1 MKFFQYNYDSGL
13 ITLEEESLLL
23 IKEFNDLLEPK
34 RNITKEDKTGKRKE
48 RAFRE
53 FKYLYLFYDG
63 KSPYFSFPEQERHK
77 ESLIDAGITPAEYE
91 DLLFKEACRKYD
103 KIENSSLELR
113 LLKAAMIAVE
123 NQINYLE
130 NVDLSERD
138 PMTGKP
144 IFKSKDLI
152 AEIKGC
158 KDLITSLRE
167 LEMQVK
173 KGVEVES
180 TLRGNVDIGMFD

>member
-1 MKFFQYNYDSGL
+1 MKFFQYDYDSGQ

-34 RNITKEDKTGKRKE
+34 RNITKNDKTGKKKE
-48 RAFRE
+48 RAFNE

-63 KSPYFSFPEQERHK
+63 KSPYFSFPEQERHR
-77 ESLIDAGITPAEYE
+77 EALIDAGLTPEQYE
-91 DLLFKEACRKYD
+91 DQLFKEACKKYD
-103 KIENSSLELR
+103 KLENSSLEIR
-113 LLKAAMIAVE
+113 LLKSAMVAVE
-123 NQINYLE
+123 NQIYYLQ
-130 NVDLSERD
+130 NVDLGERD
-138 PMTGKP
+138 PATGKP

-173 KGVEVES
+173 KGSEVES
-180 TLRGNVDIGMFD
+180 SLRGNAEVGMFD